1 MGFRRRAGLGMPL
14 LVLAGCLAAASARAV
29 PITVYDHVELG
40 ADPAAA
46 REGSGGVRGDAGA
59 TADIALDLVA
69 QKTDLSIAPLE
80 ISLHRWDESLIGML
94 NGASSAPVDPNDPG
108 ALTQALANP

>member
-29 PITVYDHVELG
+29 PITVYDPVELG

-69 QKTDLSIAPLE
+69 KKADLSIAPLE

-94 NGASSAPVDPNDPG
+94 NGASSALVDPNDPG